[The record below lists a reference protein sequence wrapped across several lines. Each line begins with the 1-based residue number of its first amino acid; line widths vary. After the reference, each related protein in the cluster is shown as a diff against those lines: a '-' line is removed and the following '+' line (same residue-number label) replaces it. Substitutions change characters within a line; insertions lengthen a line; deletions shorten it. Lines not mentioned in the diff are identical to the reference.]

1 VIVITGF
8 STVSSAIEVM
18 KLGAFDYLPKPFT
31 PDELRAVVGQA
42 LEALNLRRQQKAL
55 ERQPQRRG
63 PVLHR
68 LIGDSPKIRKVV
80 EMIAKVA
87 PTDATVLING
97 ESGTG
102 KELVARAVHANSK
115 RSEKVFFAVDC
126 GTLSGNLL
134 ESELFGHAKGAFTGA
149 HRDKEGIFQRA
160 EGGTVF
166 LDEIGNIDLEV
177 QGKLLRF
184 LESRDFLP
192 VGAHGAP
199 RKVDVRLILAT
210 NQNLEEMVA
219 AGRFR
224 EDFYYRI
231 YVYPILLPPLR
242 VHREDILPI
251 AFHFMEQFSKQ
262 MGKQIQA
269 FEPEAAQR
277 LNAFDWPGNV
287 RQLRNII
294 ERAVI
299 QCDGPR
305 IGLKEL
311 TMDGAAGE
319 LDSLLSQVPQTNSE
333 LKRIKQEI
341 RQKAVAQIEKKFILN
356 ALVQNQWNV
365 TQSAKM
371 VGLQRTNFQN
381 MMRKYGIQRPPG

>member
-1 VIVITGF
+1 
-8 STVSSAIEVM
+8 
-18 KLGAFDYLPKPFT
+18 
-31 PDELRAVVGQA
+31 
-42 LEALNLRRQQKAL
+42 
-55 ERQPQRRG
+55 
-63 PVLHR
+63 
-68 LIGDSPKIRKVV
+68 
-80 EMIAKVA
+80 VA

-115 RSEKVFFAVDC
+115 RSEKVFFALDC

-149 HRDKEGIFQRA
+149 HRDKEGIFLQA

-166 LDEIGNIDLEV
+166 LDEIGNIDLEI

-184 LESRDFLP
+184 LDSREFLP
-192 VGAHGAP
+192 LGAHGMP

-242 VHREDILPI
+242 ARREDILPI

-262 MGKQIQA
+262 MGRKIEG
-269 FEPEAAQR
+269 FEPEATQR
-277 LNAFDWPGNV
+277 LIDFDWPGNV

-299 QCDGPR
+299 QCEGAR
-305 IGLKEL
+305 IGQKEL
-311 TMDGAAGE
+311 IMDGAAAE
-319 LDSLLSQVPQTNSE
+319 LESLLSQVPQTNEE
-333 LKRIKQEI
+333 LKQIKQEI
-341 RQKAVAQIEKKFILN
+341 RQTAVAQIEKKFILN

-365 TQSAKM
+365 TQAAKM

-381 MMRKYGIQRPPG
+381 MMRKYGIQRPSG